1 LLHQRLADSLAKG
14 RGGMDWTA
22 IELIIAEAAGC
33 ADFQFTDRETPVG
46 YAVNV
51 RHLINGIVHPPW
63 HTGHGRAAEVRKI
76 MEIGNRQDRG
86 FRRERFERGCR
97 RDGVPGQGRPSRAAL
112 SITDIVATLYDSVL
126 RIDPGN
132 PQWAAGPADPVHGG
146 TPAPPYI
153 PHSPEK
159 GYFSPSILPGLR
171 ALGSILQGHPVMEK
185 TPGIDM
191 TSGSLGNGLSIGV
204 GMAIASAYTKKNF
217 DVYVIT
223 GDGELQEGIVWEGA
237 LSAAKYRLGRLTVF
251 VDQNGWQSVS
261 TCDEIG
267 GGIPIRPRFEA
278 PAGIAR
284 RSTGTTSAPSPPR
297 WRPRRRRRTGLP
309 RSSRTR

>member
-1 LLHQRLADSLAKG
+1 MLTEIDTGRIAEFARRIRRDVVEMVYLAKDG
-14 RGGMDWTA
+14 
-22 IELIIAEAAGC
+22 
-33 ADFQFTDRETPVG
+33 
-46 YAVNV
+46 
-51 RHLINGIVHPPW
+51 HPGP
-63 HTGHGRAAEVRKI
+63 
-76 MEIGNRQDRG
+76 
-86 FRRERFERGCR
+86 
-97 RDGVPGQGRPSRAAL
+97 AL

-126 RIDPGN
+126 RIDPGD
-132 PQWAAGPADPVHGG
+132 PQWDGRDRLILSKG
-146 TPAPPYI
+146 
-153 PHSPEK
+153 HSCTAVYSALARK

-267 GGIPIRPRFEA
+267 GRVPIRPRFEA
-278 PAGIAR
+278 LGWHCQEIDGHDIRAIA
-284 RSTGTTSAPSPPR
+284 SAVEAAKKEADRPSAIIAHTVKGKGVPFMENDNSWHKRVPTKEQYEEAMR
-297 WRPRRRRRTGLP
+297 ILSERVT
-309 RSSRTR
+309 